1 MNPNGRAWVLPTL
14 ILALVA
20 LAVPIA
26 GLMLGRGAGALA
38 PLRWIEVSGSFERV
52 TAEQVRAAVTPALG
66 GGFFFLP
73 LDEVR
78 TRVQELSWVEKAQV
92 RKRWPD
98 VLEIQIIERSV
109 LAKLG
114 TDRLLDEQGR
124 VFSAERLSM
133 MGGVP
138 QFEAGEARVPQ
149 AIAFYTAIRPDL
161 QGLGLDLTELR
172 ISRRGSIETVLSN
185 GIEVIV
191 GSTDQ
196 ADRWR
201 RFMVGLR
208 PLMEQSA
215 TPIARIDL
223 RYTNGFAVLPY
234 SPDQAPA
241 DPAGAPPEQA
251 STGDA

>member
-1 MNPNGRAWVLPTL
+1 MTA
-14 ILALVA
+14 
-20 LAVPIA
+20 IA
-26 GLMLGRGAGALA
+26 TDAAR
-38 PLRWIEVSGSFERV
+38 PKI
-52 TAEQVRAAVTPALG
+52 TAVTCVKNEGP
-66 GGFFFLP
+66 FL
-73 LDEVR
+73 LEWIAFN
-78 TRVQELSWVEKAQV
+78 RVIGVTDFLFYSN
-92 RKRWPD
+92 D
-98 VLEIQIIERSV
+98 CTD
-109 LAKLG
+109 G

-124 VFSAERLSM
+124 VFSAEGLSM